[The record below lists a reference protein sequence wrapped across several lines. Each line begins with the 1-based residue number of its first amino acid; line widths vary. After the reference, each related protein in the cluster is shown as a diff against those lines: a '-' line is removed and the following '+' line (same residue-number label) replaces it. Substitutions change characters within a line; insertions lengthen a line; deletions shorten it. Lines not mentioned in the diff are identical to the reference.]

1 MFPLP
6 CFSAHWVD
14 GSCWIGWEWDAV
26 VGIVGHGWVREETFN
41 HLLACAFLKL
51 ELSHCDC

>member
-26 VGIVGHGWVREETFN
+26 VGIVGHGWVREET
-41 HLLACAFLKL
+41 
-51 ELSHCDC
+51 